1 MDREDVYK
9 IINNERDYQDKKWK
23 HRPEL
28 PVADELL
35 LMHSY
40 LNRAINSYIGVM
52 GERLSLDRIRKV
64 VAIGIRCLENHEDS
78 DKVRR

>member
-9 IINNERDYQDKKWK
+9 LIDNERNYQESKWK
-23 HRPEL
+23 HRPLL

-35 LMHSY
+35 IMNNY
-40 LNRAINSYIGVM
+40 LNKAMNSYVGAM
-52 GERLSLDRIRKV
+52 GEKIALDRIRKV
-64 VAIGIRCLENHEDS
+64 VAVGIRCLENHEKS